1 MADRPRSRGGRPRLV
16 SRARDRVAR
25 RRTEPLPDVHAEA
38 APARR
43 RRAAADTDAL
53 CVGRPRVAPRPALLR
68 TLRRAAFPLRDGVR
82 RRAWLDASVAAT
94 RALRQEGVPVFG
106 YTWWP
111 LFALVAWAY
120 RQGRRPP
127 AAYLL
132 QMGLWDIDA
141 DLDAGLARL
150 RTPLVDAYRELV

>member
-1 MADRPRSRGGRPRLV
+1 MPYASGDLV
-16 SRARDRVAR
+16 SRLGRLYFERYGA
-25 RRTEPLPDVHAEA
+25 PLFVSETAS
-38 APARR
+38 
-43 RRAAADTDAL
+43 
-53 CVGRPRVAPRPALLR
+53 VGSLA
-68 TLRRAAFPLRDGVR
+68 R

-132 QMGLWDIDA
+132 QMGLWDVDPA
-141 DLDAGLARL
+141 PAAALARV
-150 RTPLVDAYRELV
+150 RTPLVDAYRDLVAGGSDSVGRLATGEPRFAEHG